1 MTARRRRLLIPGA
14 VVAFA
19 IASAGPA
26 AGDTIASDRAAP
38 GNGVRVSNA
47 AVLRKTAEGDSG
59 RGAIEPAARPRA
71 LPADPE
77 FGTQQFPRFDGT
89 VDSPPVLRF
98 PTQSV
103 WSGRDS
109 VSGFPMAGSPSVH

>member
-1 MTARRRRLLIPGA
+1 MI
-14 VVAFA
+14 AFA

-26 AGDTIASDRAAP
+26 GGDTVTTDRAAAV
-38 GNGVRVSNA
+38 NGA
-47 AVLRKTAEGDSG
+47 GAPIATVLKKTAEGDSG
-59 RGAIEPAARPRA
+59 REAIEPAARPRA